1 MYDIKDPNSCL
12 ENQFP
17 PKPVKSTQISNDL
30 IYDVLHE
37 KGLKCVQL
45 NIVSLT
51 KNIDELRTILIK
63 NGVHVCALNETRLDK
78 DIDDSEINVPDYSVI
93 REDRNR
99 NGGGV
104 AIYIHK
110 DINYKVLEDNS
121 LLNLVA
127 ILISIELNKSQ
138 PILFLNWYRPPSSN
152 RGILTAYKNLLMFMS
167 NFNFSAIIMGD
178 TNFDI
183 SRKPL
188 VSQTKK
194 YDQLNNIYGF
204 HYVNVTQCTRIT
216 SETATL
222 IDYDDKQS

>member
-1 MYDIKDPNSCL
+1 MVKQYPCSVCSKCVKANQKGLLCTYCKKWVHINCSSVPVDLYNDRSEEFLDWKCSKCILKQLPFYDIKDPNSCL

-30 IYDVLHE
+30 NFDVLYE

-78 DIDDSEINVPDYSVI
+78 DIDDSDIKVPDYSVI
-93 REDRNR
+93 RKDRNR

-110 DINYKVLEDNS
+110 DINY
-121 LLNLVA
+121 
-127 ILISIELNKSQ
+127 
-138 PILFLNWYRPPSSN
+138 
-152 RGILTAYKNLLMFMS
+152 
-167 NFNFSAIIMGD
+167 
-178 TNFDI
+178 
-183 SRKPL
+183 
-188 VSQTKK
+188 
-194 YDQLNNIYGF
+194 
-204 HYVNVTQCTRIT
+204 
-216 SETATL
+216 
-222 IDYDDKQS
+222 